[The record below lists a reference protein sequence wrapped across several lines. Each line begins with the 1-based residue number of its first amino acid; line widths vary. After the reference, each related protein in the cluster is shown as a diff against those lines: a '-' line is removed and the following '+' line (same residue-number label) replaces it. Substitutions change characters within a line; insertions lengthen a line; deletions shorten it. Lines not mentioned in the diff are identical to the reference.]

1 MPKREVRFAWL
12 RSGLFWRTFF
22 LLGFLIAA
30 SMAAWV
36 VSFRMVEREPRGHQ
50 IAAQVVSVVTVTR
63 AALMHSAPD
72 SRRELLFDLASNEGI
87 RVYPREKTDKVEPP
101 PAIPLMPVIETR
113 VREKLGK
120 KTAFAG
126 SVNEI
131 PGFWV
136 SFEMEDDAYWLMLDR
151 ERVERLSGAQWLG
164 WATATLLLSLLGA
177 VFISRLVNQPLA
189 RINRAARLLAKG
201 EVPAPLPERGPAEIQ
216 QTNRSFNQMVED
228 LMRIESDRAIIL
240 AGISHDLRTP
250 IARMLLEVE
259 MASLTP
265 DAREGMQSDL
275 SQMDAII
282 GQFLTYARP
291 INNASFAR
299 VDLSKLLGDCAR
311 EASRL
316 TGVQVSTDIASGMQV
331 MGNETELMRTISN
344 LVENARRYG
353 ATPGADTV
361 ALHIACH
368 VKDNFAIVEVSDRG
382 IGVPEKEID
391 LLLRPFTRLDTARS
405 QAEGSGLGLAI
416 VNRMIKQHGGKL
428 RLINR
433 KEGGL
438 TVQATLPLAR
448 KQSKGAPAEAGV
460 NSASTGR
467 MV

>member
-12 RSGLFWRTFF
+12 KSGLFWRTFF

-30 SMAAWV
+30 SMVAWV
-36 VSFRMVEREPRGHQ
+36 ISFRVVEREPRGQQ

-87 RVYPREKTDKVEPP
+87 RVYPREQTDKVEPP
-101 PAIPLMPVIETR
+101 PAIPLMPVIESS
-113 VREKLGK
+113 VREKLGD

-126 SVNEI
+126 SVNEL

-151 ERVERLSGAQWLG
+151 ERVERLSGAQWIG

-201 EVPAPLPERGPAEIQ
+201 ELPAPLPERGPAEIQ

-228 LMRIESDRAIIL
+228 LTRIESDRAIIL

-259 MASLTP
+259 MASLSP
-265 DAREGMQSDL
+265 EAREGMQSDL

-291 INNASFAR
+291 ISNASFVR

-316 TGVQVSTDIASGMQV
+316 GGVEVSTEIAAGLQV
-331 MGNETELMRTISN
+331 MGNETELMRTVSN

-353 ATPGADTV
+353 VTPQTDTV
-361 ALHIACH
+361 ELHLASYI
-368 VKDNFAIVEVSDRG
+368 KDGLAMLEVSDRG
-382 IGVPEKEID
+382 PGVPEKEVD
-391 LLLRPFTRLDTARS
+391 LMLRPFTRLDTARS

-416 VNRMIKQHGGKL
+416 VNRIIKQHGGKL

-438 TVQATLPLAR
+438 TVQAALPVAR
-448 KQSKGAPAEAGV
+448 KQAKGPQGESGKTPASAGNV
-460 NSASTGR
+460 
-467 MV
+467 M

>member
-1 MPKREVRFAWL
+1 MPKRELRFAWL
-12 RSGLFWRTFF
+12 KSGLFWRTFF

-30 SMAAWV
+30 SMVAWV
-36 VSFRMVEREPRGHQ
+36 ISFRMVEREPRGHQ

-101 PAIPLMPVIETR
+101 PAIPLMPVIEFS

-126 SVNEI
+126 SVNEL

-151 ERVERLSGAQWLG
+151 ERVERLSGAQWIG

-177 VFISRLVNQPLA
+177 AFISRLVNQPLA

-201 EVPAPLPERGPAEIQ
+201 EMPAPLPERGAAEIQ

-228 LMRIESDRAIIL
+228 LTRIESDRAIIL

-265 DAREGMQSDL
+265 EAREGMQSDL

-291 INNASFAR
+291 ISNASFAR
-299 VDLSKLLGDCAR
+299 VDLSKLLGDCAH
-311 EASRL
+311 EAARL
-316 TGVQVSTDIASGMQV
+316 GGVEVSTEIVVGLQV

-353 ATPGADTV
+353 VSPKTGTV
-361 ALHIACH
+361 ELHIAGY
-368 VKDNFAIVEVSDRG
+368 VKDGLAMLEVSDRG
-382 IGVPEKEID
+382 TGVPEKEVD
-391 LLLRPFTRLDTARS
+391 LMLRPFTRLDTARS

-438 TVQATLPLAR
+438 TVQAALPLAR
-448 KQSKGAPAEAGV
+448 KQSKGTHDEPSTV
-460 NSASTGR
+460 TTSTGR
-467 MV
+467 RF

>member
-12 RSGLFWRTFF
+12 KSGLFWRTFF

-30 SMAAWV
+30 SMVAWV
-36 VSFRMVEREPRGHQ
+36 ISFRMVEREPRGHQ

-101 PAIPLMPVIETR
+101 PAIPLMPVIESS
-113 VREKLGK
+113 VREKLGN

-126 SVNEI
+126 SVNEL

-151 ERVERLSGAQWLG
+151 ERVERLSGAQWIG

-177 VFISRLVNQPLA
+177 AFISRLVNQPLA

-201 EVPAPLPERGPAEIQ
+201 EMPAPLPERGAAEIQ

-228 LMRIESDRAIIL
+228 LTRIESDRAIIL

-265 DAREGMQSDL
+265 EAREGMQSDL

-291 INNASFAR
+291 ISNASFAR
-299 VDLSKLLGDCAR
+299 VDLSKLLGDCAH
-311 EASRL
+311 EAARL
-316 TGVQVSTDIASGMQV
+316 GGVEVSTEIAVGLQV

-344 LVENARRYG
+344 LMENARRYG
-353 ATPGADTV
+353 VTPQTDTV
-361 ALHIACH
+361 ELHLAGYL
-368 VKDNFAIVEVSDRG
+368 KDGLAMLEISDRG
-382 IGVPEKEID
+382 PGVPEKEVD
-391 LLLRPFTRLDTARS
+391 LMLRPFTRLDTARS

-416 VNRMIKQHGGKL
+416 VNRIIKQHGGKL

-438 TVQATLPLAR
+438 TVQAALPLAR
-448 KQSKGAPAEAGV
+448 KQPKGTQGEMGA
-460 NSASTGR
+460 NTASTGR